1 MNIKSLFG
9 FCILTLSSSICV
21 AQVPAKK
28 TNLTTTDREVWRKAL
43 RWPDEFEEQWKRSR
57 VDKQS
62 DQGGLV
68 FYSLGQ
74 DKYLVM
80 INVAE
85 SSYQPGYIFM
95 YYAES
100 SRFPTPARLLKL
112 KTYERDDDDGH
123 VSSRLV
129 SEIEGLPTFDT
140 AKKQLVVYTMGRG
153 TGDCGSLVRYSISP
167 KRAVPIEA
175 RVHACYDD
183 YSLGVSN
190 PLRWRR
196 VKNL

>member
-1 MNIKSLFG
+1 MNIKGLFSC
-9 FCILTLSSSICV
+9 CILTLCSSICV

-28 TNLTTTDREVWRKAL
+28 TNLTTTDREVWRKVL

-57 VDKQS
+57 VGNKS

-68 FYSLGQ
+68 FHSLGQ

-85 SSYQPGYIFM
+85 SSYQPGYLFM
-95 YYAES
+95 YYRES

-183 YSLGVSN
+183 YSLGVSD

-196 VKNL
+196 VKRL